1 MWDRRTA
8 RRKPQRFR
16 HLPTEVEGIHF
27 DGSMACASDIIE
39 WAQGFTLDD
48 YGRLCAFTS
57 EGLRYVPEGNT
68 AMLDVEGSPYSVR
81 PSVMAAC
88 YVAVAESYTAPL
100 SAERVRALVA
110 ESRTTSDRDRLRQI
124 VAQLGAHCE
133 AAQGG

>member
-1 MWDRRTA
+1 MRDRRTA
-8 RRKPQRFR
+8 RRQPQRFR
-16 HLPTEVEGIHF
+16 HLPTEVLGIPF
-27 DGSMACASDIIE
+27 DGSVSCASDIIE

-81 PSVMAAC
+81 PSVMEAC
-88 YVAVAESYTAPL
+88 YVAVNGTYVAPL
-100 SAERVRALVA
+100 PAERVRALVA

-124 VAQLGAHCE
+124 IAQLGAHCE
-133 AAQGG
+133 ATQDG